1 AGGAQHWAQPT
12 VGQGTQAQQGLGY
25 RPKQA
30 TAGLVGAALAQPT
43 AGYSRMQSASTGH
56 SQQQAVGTALG
67 SWCQQRGRGYSIKHS
82 QQQGWWGTALG
93 TANSRLVGGT
103 ALKDSQQSGLQ
114 NKHYN
119 SRAGGCSTKA
129 QPTAGTANSKARGTA
144 LQPTQGA
151 DWHTTVGLVGIALAQ
166 PTAGTASAQPTV
178 GWWGKHWQ
186 QPTAGLVGR
195 HSRQPTA
202 GWWGIKESSTANSRA
217 VWAQHLHSQQ
227 QAGGYSTR
235 HSHQQ
240 GQAQQQTH
248 SRLVG
253 TALGTATKG
262 QAQHWHS
269 QQWGWWA
276 ALGTA
281 NSRAGG
287 AQPTKGLVGHSTQH
301 SQQQGWAG
309 GKQSTRHSQQQGWW
323 GTALGTANSGAG
335 GVQHRA
341 QPTAGLV
348 QASDNDGDS
357 PNNMFTVS
365 VEDCPLEATGEYG
378 GVAGKPYN
386 IKFTLKS
393 PLDFE
398 KTKKYTCTIIAKPS
412 DDALVTVPEPISAT
426 DGDKDI
432 NSPITYTMKD
442 ARSDRTNYFSI
453 DEKTGE
459 VRVTRELDQ
468 DILVNVWVSFI
479 ITAADNSGGKSTTVL
494 EVTLPP
500 VPTTTITT
508 TTISTSEATTCPMCT
523 CPTTE
528 FTSEGTSTPGPTTSE
543 CPTTEPVVCTT
554 DATTCEP
561 CTTTDPGVT
570 TSCPPCSTL
579 STWLSTVQSC
589 PPCPTTTTPGT
600 SPSSTPPS
608 PHTTDGDTTSTSCP
622 TTTCPPCTSLVTDMP
637 TSPTTTCP
645 PYETTT
651 PSSLTTTTNGPL
663 QPSLSFEKVS
673 YAGEI
678 YPEFKSVW
686 QVDVV
691 VKVANKND
699 ATDNTTA
706 SSSVTLD
713 VELPWFGHYDN
724 DLHFELYRY
733 ATVVLGPTKNEVVLR
748 VRAVTNT
755 TYEVIYTLNEPS
767 THFAINN
774 NGEITVLDDDLKP
787 DTYNLIAVATVD
799 DPPLKDKA
807 KVMGVLDLNGGKAE
821 VNIKV
826 LPSSINVMM
835 TNSLLTAKVE
845 ERSSEQALV
854 NVTTSGDTGTV
865 CITDVQPK
873 TAEGKFDIQGKGND
887 WAVIMKEM
895 LNFDVEHQEI
905 KLKLEAYEDVINCSP
920 IGTTGDELLRNQAL
934 VVITVLDINDQ
945 KPYFIVP
952 NSDMKV
958 IAYPNDKALQS
969 VVGPVIT
976 LQAKDDDTVGVLTY
990 GLVQSNGGF
999 TVEKETGAVYV
1010 EGQFDCSSK
1019 CDLHVKVTDGK
1030 ANTEASIKSIFISPS
1045 QPMTVQNL
1053 LQAISVDMTHI
1064 YTLTLNDLDVTEV
1077 DDYLKTI
1084 SKESSVQVS
1093 KLYVSPIMD
1102 TVRSQRAR
1110 TRRTIRKRDTSE
1122 EGRTLQVHVYG
1133 IDKDGEL
1140 MTLDDLNKALSQ
1152 GHTNVKAQTFSDK
1165 EVFQGG
1171 GTVITPDTGLKVAV
1185 GILGAIVG
1193 LAVVAIVGYFAYQ
1206 RYPRKPEARMTKRA
1220 SSPIPTL
1227 GQAYP
1232 NLSYSEEIEGKD
1244 ESPGSTGHKTNG
1256 SVNSTSNGYSH
1267 RESPPLFRSNLSSH
1281 SSDPHNSISKSEQ
1294 QQRGLRRV
1302 DPGSPEYY
1310 GLSSPAPPPSFSTN
1324 DNTTTTG
1331 STSTTTTTT
1340 TSSPPDTFST
1350 ASSSSSTK
1358 PPAPNLYPTL
1368 ETIQEQSPIYAMINK
1383 PPKKEPPSIPT
1394 TPAKSILKSSGEPSD
1409 HMSTTAL
1416 PPTQQEG
1423 AEGSD
1428 DEKKSVAFKVLVDTK
1443 EIVAENPGAAQ
1454 KAAAV
1459 KSNAIEMMMANKKK
1473 IEEDEDEDEDERL

>member
-1 AGGAQHWAQPT
+1 MRTKAWGA
-12 VGQGTQAQQGLGY
+12 
-25 RPKQA
+25 
-30 TAGLVGAALAQPT
+30 PT
-43 AGYSRMQSASTGH
+43 AT
-56 SQQQAVGTALG
+56 
-67 SWCQQRGRGYSIKHS
+67 
-82 QQQGWWGTALG
+82 
-93 TANSRLVGGT
+93 
-103 ALKDSQQSGLQ
+103 
-114 NKHYN
+114 
-119 SRAGGCSTKA
+119 
-129 QPTAGTANSKARGTA
+129 
-144 LQPTQGA
+144 
-151 DWHTTVGLVGIALAQ
+151 
-166 PTAGTASAQPTV
+166 
-178 GWWGKHWQ
+178 
-186 QPTAGLVGR
+186 
-195 HSRQPTA
+195 HSRQQVPARTLGVMA
-202 GWWGIKESSTANSRA
+202 STRGQFRPFSYKTQAVATIFIIFITVSSSAAQDDCYSHINVSEGHELEGISPNLILRVNVEETTPKDTPLYALTVDEDVTMTLPVDENFIKYFSMDKITEKLSIGVKTSLIGVPDYPINTKSIIGTVTFGDFSGGIKDCTVQMS
-217 VWAQHLHSQQ
+217 HSI
-227 QAGGYSTR
+227 
-235 HSHQQ
+235 
-240 GQAQQQTH
+240 
-248 SRLVG
+248 LDEN
-253 TALGTATKG
+253 TK
-262 QAQHWHS
+262 A
-269 QQWGWWA
+269 
-276 ALGTA
+276 
-281 NSRAGG
+281 
-287 AQPTKGLVGHSTQH
+287 PEFTQN
-301 SQQQGWAG
+301 
-309 GKQSTRHSQQQGWW
+309 TYTLNIREDYP
-323 GTALGTANSGAG
+323 
-335 GVQHRA
+335 VQ
-341 QPTAGLV
+341 LEIYNLEV

-398 KTKKYTCTIIAKPS
+398 KTKKYTCTIIAKDKGATSLSSDSATISITVIDMPDEAPVFTSDFYSADVDSSSPS

-442 ARSDRTNYFSI
+442 ARSDIPGTNYFSI

-589 PPCPTTTTPGT
+589 PPCPTTTTP
-600 SPSSTPPS
+600 
-608 PHTTDGDTTSTSCP
+608 D
-622 TTTCPPCTSLVTDMP
+622 
-637 TSPTTTCP
+637 
-645 PYETTT
+645 ETTT

-699 ATDNTTA
+699 
-706 SSSVTLD
+706 
-713 VELPWFGHYDN
+713 
-724 DLHFELYRY
+724 
-733 ATVVLGPTKNEVVLR
+733 
-748 VRAVTNT
+748 VRFSWD
-755 TYEVIYTLNEPS
+755 EPS

-807 KVMGVLDLNGGKAE
+807 K

-1030 ANTEASIKSIFISPS
+1030 ANTEASIK
-1045 QPMTVQNL
+1045 
-1053 LQAISVDMTHI
+1053 AISVDMTHI

-1416 PPTQQEG
+1416 PPTQPSVPDADYDEIDNVPPASRFSHLKGSPPPRKHSLPIDDDDDEGDDETGTENGQKVTYPGGKKSNLKQEG

>member
-1 AGGAQHWAQPT
+1 MRTKAWGA
-12 VGQGTQAQQGLGY
+12 
-25 RPKQA
+25 
-30 TAGLVGAALAQPT
+30 PT
-43 AGYSRMQSASTGH
+43 AT
-56 SQQQAVGTALG
+56 
-67 SWCQQRGRGYSIKHS
+67 
-82 QQQGWWGTALG
+82 
-93 TANSRLVGGT
+93 
-103 ALKDSQQSGLQ
+103 
-114 NKHYN
+114 
-119 SRAGGCSTKA
+119 
-129 QPTAGTANSKARGTA
+129 
-144 LQPTQGA
+144 
-151 DWHTTVGLVGIALAQ
+151 
-166 PTAGTASAQPTV
+166 
-178 GWWGKHWQ
+178 
-186 QPTAGLVGR
+186 
-195 HSRQPTA
+195 HSRQQVPARTLGVMA
-202 GWWGIKESSTANSRA
+202 STRGQFRPFSYKTQAVATIFIIFITVSSSAAQDDCYSHINVSEGHELEGISPNLILRVNVEETTPKDTPLYALTVDEDVTMTLPVDENFIKYFSMDKITEKLSIGVKTSLIGVPDYPINTKSIIGTVTFGDFSGGIKDCTVQMS
-217 VWAQHLHSQQ
+217 HSI
-227 QAGGYSTR
+227 
-235 HSHQQ
+235 
-240 GQAQQQTH
+240 
-248 SRLVG
+248 LDEN
-253 TALGTATKG
+253 TK
-262 QAQHWHS
+262 A
-269 QQWGWWA
+269 
-276 ALGTA
+276 
-281 NSRAGG
+281 
-287 AQPTKGLVGHSTQH
+287 PEFTQN
-301 SQQQGWAG
+301 
-309 GKQSTRHSQQQGWW
+309 TYTLNIREDYP
-323 GTALGTANSGAG
+323 
-335 GVQHRA
+335 VQ
-341 QPTAGLV
+341 LEIYNLEV

-398 KTKKYTCTIIAKPS
+398 KTKKYTCTIIAKDKGATSLSSDSATISITVIDMPDEAPVFTSDFYSADVDSSSPS

-442 ARSDRTNYFSI
+442 ARSDIPGTNYFSI

-479 ITAADNSGGKSTTVL
+479 IT
-494 EVTLPP
+494 
-500 VPTTTITT
+500 
-508 TTISTSEATTCPMCT
+508 
-523 CPTTE
+523 
-528 FTSEGTSTPGPTTSE
+528 
-543 CPTTEPVVCTT
+543 
-554 DATTCEP
+554 
-561 CTTTDPGVT
+561 
-570 TSCPPCSTL
+570 
-579 STWLSTVQSC
+579 
-589 PPCPTTTTPGT
+589 
-600 SPSSTPPS
+600 
-608 PHTTDGDTTSTSCP
+608 
-622 TTTCPPCTSLVTDMP
+622 
-637 TSPTTTCP
+637 
-645 PYETTT
+645 
-651 PSSLTTTTNGPL
+651 
-663 QPSLSFEKVS
+663 
-673 YAGEI
+673 
-678 YPEFKSVW
+678 
-686 QVDVV
+686 
-691 VKVANKND
+691 

-807 KVMGVLDLNGGKAE
+807 K

-1030 ANTEASIKSIFISPS
+1030 ANTEASIK
-1045 QPMTVQNL
+1045 
-1053 LQAISVDMTHI
+1053 AISVDMTHI

-1416 PPTQQEG
+1416 PPTQPSVPDADYDEIDNVPPASRFSHLKGSPPPRKHSLPIDDDDDEGDDETGTENGQKVTYPGGKKSNLKQEG

>member
-1 AGGAQHWAQPT
+1 MRTKAWGA
-12 VGQGTQAQQGLGY
+12 
-25 RPKQA
+25 
-30 TAGLVGAALAQPT
+30 PT
-43 AGYSRMQSASTGH
+43 AT
-56 SQQQAVGTALG
+56 
-67 SWCQQRGRGYSIKHS
+67 
-82 QQQGWWGTALG
+82 
-93 TANSRLVGGT
+93 
-103 ALKDSQQSGLQ
+103 
-114 NKHYN
+114 
-119 SRAGGCSTKA
+119 
-129 QPTAGTANSKARGTA
+129 
-144 LQPTQGA
+144 
-151 DWHTTVGLVGIALAQ
+151 
-166 PTAGTASAQPTV
+166 
-178 GWWGKHWQ
+178 
-186 QPTAGLVGR
+186 
-195 HSRQPTA
+195 HSRQQVPARTLGVMA
-202 GWWGIKESSTANSRA
+202 STRGQFRPFSYKTQAVATIFIIFITVSSSAAQDDCYSHINVSEGHELEGISPNLILRVNVEETTPKDTPLYALTVDEDVTMTLPVDENFIKYFSMDKITEKLSIGVKTSLIGVPDYPINTKSIIGTVTFGDFSGGIKDCTVQMS
-217 VWAQHLHSQQ
+217 HSI
-227 QAGGYSTR
+227 
-235 HSHQQ
+235 
-240 GQAQQQTH
+240 
-248 SRLVG
+248 LDEN
-253 TALGTATKG
+253 TK
-262 QAQHWHS
+262 A
-269 QQWGWWA
+269 
-276 ALGTA
+276 
-281 NSRAGG
+281 
-287 AQPTKGLVGHSTQH
+287 PEFTQN
-301 SQQQGWAG
+301 
-309 GKQSTRHSQQQGWW
+309 TYTLNIREDYP
-323 GTALGTANSGAG
+323 
-335 GVQHRA
+335 VQ
-341 QPTAGLV
+341 LEIYNLEV

-398 KTKKYTCTIIAKPS
+398 KTKKYTCTIIAKDKGATSLSSDSATISITVIDMPDEAPVFTSDFYSADVDSSSPS

-442 ARSDRTNYFSI
+442 ARSDIPGTNYFSI

-528 FTSEGTSTPGPTTSE
+528 FTSEGTSTPGPTTN
-543 CPTTEPVVCTT
+543 
-554 DATTCEP
+554 
-561 CTTTDPGVT
+561 
-570 TSCPPCSTL
+570 
-579 STWLSTVQSC
+579 
-589 PPCPTTTTPGT
+589 
-600 SPSSTPPS
+600 
-608 PHTTDGDTTSTSCP
+608 
-622 TTTCPPCTSLVTDMP
+622 
-637 TSPTTTCP
+637 
-645 PYETTT
+645 ETTT

-699 ATDNTTA
+699 
-706 SSSVTLD
+706 
-713 VELPWFGHYDN
+713 
-724 DLHFELYRY
+724 
-733 ATVVLGPTKNEVVLR
+733 
-748 VRAVTNT
+748 VRFSWD
-755 TYEVIYTLNEPS
+755 EPS

-807 KVMGVLDLNGGKAE
+807 K

-1030 ANTEASIKSIFISPS
+1030 ANTEASIK
-1045 QPMTVQNL
+1045 
-1053 LQAISVDMTHI
+1053 AISVDMTHI

-1416 PPTQQEG
+1416 PPTQPSVPDADYDEIDNVPPASRFSHLKGSPPPRKHSLPIDDDDDEGDDETGTENGQKVTYPGGKKSNLKQEG

>member
-1 AGGAQHWAQPT
+1 MRTKAWGA
-12 VGQGTQAQQGLGY
+12 
-25 RPKQA
+25 
-30 TAGLVGAALAQPT
+30 PT
-43 AGYSRMQSASTGH
+43 AT
-56 SQQQAVGTALG
+56 
-67 SWCQQRGRGYSIKHS
+67 
-82 QQQGWWGTALG
+82 
-93 TANSRLVGGT
+93 
-103 ALKDSQQSGLQ
+103 
-114 NKHYN
+114 
-119 SRAGGCSTKA
+119 
-129 QPTAGTANSKARGTA
+129 
-144 LQPTQGA
+144 
-151 DWHTTVGLVGIALAQ
+151 
-166 PTAGTASAQPTV
+166 
-178 GWWGKHWQ
+178 
-186 QPTAGLVGR
+186 
-195 HSRQPTA
+195 HSRQQVPARTLGVMA
-202 GWWGIKESSTANSRA
+202 STRGQFRPFSYKTQAVATIFIIFITVSSSAAQDDCYSHINVSEGHELEGISPNLILRVNVEETTPKDTPLYALTVDEDVTMTLPVDENFIKYFSMDKITEKLSIGVKTSLIGVPDYPINTKSIIGTVTFGDFSGGIKDCTVQMS
-217 VWAQHLHSQQ
+217 HSI
-227 QAGGYSTR
+227 
-235 HSHQQ
+235 
-240 GQAQQQTH
+240 
-248 SRLVG
+248 LDEN
-253 TALGTATKG
+253 TK
-262 QAQHWHS
+262 A
-269 QQWGWWA
+269 
-276 ALGTA
+276 
-281 NSRAGG
+281 
-287 AQPTKGLVGHSTQH
+287 PEFTQN
-301 SQQQGWAG
+301 
-309 GKQSTRHSQQQGWW
+309 TYTLNIREDYP
-323 GTALGTANSGAG
+323 
-335 GVQHRA
+335 VQ
-341 QPTAGLV
+341 LEIYNLEV

-398 KTKKYTCTIIAKPS
+398 KTKKYTCTIIAKDKGATSLSSDSATISITVIDMPDEAPVFTSDFYSADVDSSSPS

-442 ARSDRTNYFSI
+442 ARSDIPGTNYFSI

-645 PYETTT
+645 PCTSLVTDMPTSTTTTCPPCTSLVTDMPTSPTTTCPPCTSILTDMPTSPSSCPPCPTTDSSLGSSPSTSHSTQDETTT

-699 ATDNTTA
+699 
-706 SSSVTLD
+706 
-713 VELPWFGHYDN
+713 
-724 DLHFELYRY
+724 
-733 ATVVLGPTKNEVVLR
+733 
-748 VRAVTNT
+748 VRFSWD
-755 TYEVIYTLNEPS
+755 EPS

-807 KVMGVLDLNGGKAE
+807 K

-1030 ANTEASIKSIFISPS
+1030 ANTEASIK
-1045 QPMTVQNL
+1045 
-1053 LQAISVDMTHI
+1053 AISVDMTHI

-1416 PPTQQEG
+1416 PPTQPSVPDADYDEIDNVPPASRFSHLKGSPPPRKHSLPIDDDDDEGDDETGTENGQKVTYPGGKKSNLKQEG